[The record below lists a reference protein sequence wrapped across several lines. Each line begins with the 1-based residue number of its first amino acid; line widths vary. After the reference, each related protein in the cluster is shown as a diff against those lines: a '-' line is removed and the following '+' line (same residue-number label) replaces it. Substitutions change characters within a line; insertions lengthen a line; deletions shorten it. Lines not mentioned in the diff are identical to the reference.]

1 MPESAARLT
10 AALADRYRIERELG
24 AGGMATVYLAQDLK
38 HDRKVAVKVLRP
50 ELAAVLG
57 ADRFVQEIKTT
68 AALQHPHILPLFDSG
83 EADGFLF
90 YVMPYVEGETLRDK
104 LNRETQFSIDDAV
117 RITTEVADA
126 LDYAHRHG
134 VVHRDIKPE
143 NILLHDGR
151 PMVADFGIALAL
163 SAAAGGRM
171 TETGMSLGTPHYMSP
186 EQATA
191 DKDITGRSD
200 IYSLA
205 SMLYEM
211 LTGNPPHVGSS
222 AQQII
227 MKIIAE
233 DVKPVTEFRRSVPA
247 NVAAAVSKALE
258 KLPADRF
265 DSAKAFAEALTNPS
279 FTTPTAASA
288 AAAAVPATLP
298 HSHTATVVLA
308 AALVLA
314 LAAAVWGWLRPGAP
328 AAPMAEREIVL
339 GSMGTRPGNVES
351 GTAIAPDGSAI
362 VYVDTSAAGVRQ
374 LMLKERDRLAPRVLA
389 TLKGEYEPGP
399 SFSPDGQSIA
409 FLDGTLY
416 RVSRSGGAPV
426 RLSDSSGTF
435 TTAWLDNGTIVWM
448 DRGSTHLYA
457 APSSG
462 GPTRRVLSVD
472 SAGYT
477 YRHVSPI
484 PDADAVLVGVLG
496 PHPRVVV
503 LNLGT
508 GKTRVLQPGAVNAW
522 VLGRRL
528 LYVEGNGALYS
539 APFDRNRL
547 TISGAAEAVLDSIQ
561 MNSYAATNPSGDIT
575 VGADGTLL
583 YVRRSPLAAAGG
595 QHLARVAMDG
605 SAELLDTAQATPVAY
620 LGGLDLSPDGRRVA
634 MSLTESKSGRSDI
647 YVYDLRGGPP
657 TRLTFD
663 GTTNIRPAWS
673 PDGKRIMYVSD
684 AGGGPLRLWVKSV
697 DGAGAPRLLIDIGGI
712 YGGEWSPDGRW
723 VVYRTDAA
731 VTGTRDILAVRTDGD
746 STPVPLAATGAQELA
761 PAVSPDGHW
770 LAYSSDVN
778 GFDQVF
784 VRPFPKAAG
793 GVWQVSSGVGLA
805 PRWSHDGRTIF
816 YQNTRNQMF
825 AADVSTVPTFH
836 IERQRV
842 LFSGPYF
849 AYGYY
854 HMYSVAPDDRHFVM
868 LELPPGAL
876 GRGAHLVEIDHWR
889 PGTSLNSVD
898 GR

>member
-1 MPESAARLT
+1 V
-10 AALADRYRIERELG
+10 I
-24 AGGMATVYLAQDLK
+24 
-38 HDRKVAVKVLRP
+38 
-50 ELAAVLG
+50 
-57 ADRFVQEIKTT
+57 
-68 AALQHPHILPLFDSG
+68 
-83 EADGFLF
+83 
-90 YVMPYVEGETLRDK
+90 
-104 LNRETQFSIDDAV
+104 
-117 RITTEVADA
+117 
-126 LDYAHRHG
+126 
-134 VVHRDIKPE
+134 HRDIKPE

-151 PMVADFGIALAL
+151 PMVADFGIALAV

-233 DVKPVTEFRRSVPA
+233 NVKPVTEFRRSVPA

-265 DSAKAFAEALTNPS
+265 DSAKAFAKALTNPS
-279 FTTPTAASA
+279 FTTASGASA
-288 AAAAVPATLP
+288 AFPATLP

-314 LAAAVWGWLRPGAP
+314 LTAAVWGWLRPGAP
-328 AAPMAEREIVL
+328 APPMAEREIVL
-339 GSMGTRPGNVES
+339 GAMGTRPGNVES

-389 TLKGEYEPGP
+389 TLQGEYEPGP

-472 SAGYT
+472 SAGTT

-484 PDADAVLVGVLG
+484 PDADAVLVSVLG

-503 LNLGT
+503 LDLGT
-508 GKTRVLQPGAVNAW
+508 GQTRVLQQGAVNAW
-522 VLGRRL
+522 VLGHRL

-539 APFDRNRL
+539 APFDLNRL
-547 TISGAAEAVLDSIQ
+547 TVSGAAAAVLDSIQ
-561 MNSYAATNPSGDIT
+561 INSYASTNPSGDLT

-583 YVRRSPLAAAGG
+583 YVRRSPLAAGTE

-605 SAELLDTAQATPVAY
+605 SAEPLDTAQAAPVAY

-684 AGGGPLRLWVKSV
+684 AGGGPLRLWVKPV
-697 DGAGAPRLLIDIGGI
+697 DGAGAARLLIDIGGI

-746 STPVPLAATGAQELA
+746 STPVPLAATPAQELS

-784 VRPFPKAAG
+784 VRPFPEAAS

-816 YQNTRNQMF
+816 YQNTRDQLF
-825 AADVSTVPTFH
+825 AADVSTAPTFH
-836 IERQRV
+836 IERQRE

-854 HMYSVAPDDRHFVM
+854 HMYAVAPDDRHFVM

-876 GRGAHLVEIDHWR
+876 GQGAHLVEIDHWR
-889 PGTSLNSVD
+889 PGSDVQPGG